1 MAEKLGK
8 YEDQAL
14 IELKE
19 KEGLSLDFDA
29 TDLFARIDILTR
41 YSTFVILGA
50 EESYGY
56 LPLDIV
62 RDKDGNAS
70 ALAIA
75 ELFAFLKSSKTKP
88 LDFLDNLYKNMV
100 IMRKKQKTYISKALM
115 EVR

>member
-1 MAEKLGK
+1 M
-8 YEDQAL
+8 
-14 IELKE
+14 
-19 KEGLSLDFDA
+19 SLDFDA

-41 YSTFVILGA
+41 YSTYVILGA

-75 ELFAFLKSSKTKP
+75 ELFAFLKSSMTTP
-88 LDFLDNLYKNMV
+88 LQIFWIIYIKNMA
-100 IMRKKQKTYISKALM
+100 IMKKKQKTYISKAPM
-115 EVR
+115 EVKI